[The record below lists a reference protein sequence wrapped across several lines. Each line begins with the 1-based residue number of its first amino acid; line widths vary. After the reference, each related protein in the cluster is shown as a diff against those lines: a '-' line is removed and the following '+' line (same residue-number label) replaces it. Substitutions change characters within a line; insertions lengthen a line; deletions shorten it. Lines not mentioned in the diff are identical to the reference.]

1 MSKNDRLDESIAKN
15 DTMERFTE
23 ISVNDMLGLKN
34 ISMTTT
40 RTTAECLH
48 PCHFFYIF
56 KIDNW
61 DLHLR
66 WY

>member
-48 PCHFFYIF
+48 PCHFFYIL
-56 KIDNW
+56 K
-61 DLHLR
+61 
-66 WY
+66 